1 MNICYSAHMQNTYL
15 FSGIFK
21 ANRMLTDKE
30 IHELRQLI
38 SLQVLT
44 MSGVSEDGSLTTSVN
59 RDTVTVIPFSDKV
72 EIVVSPDLL
81 DD

>member
-1 MNICYSAHMQNTYL
+1 MQNTYL

-30 IHELRQLI
+30 LYELRQLI

-44 MSGVSEDGSLTTSVN
+44 MSGISEEGNLTTSVD
-59 RDTVTVIPFSDKV
+59 RETITVIPFSDKV
-72 EIVVSPDLL
+72 EIVVSPHLVED
-81 DD
+81 